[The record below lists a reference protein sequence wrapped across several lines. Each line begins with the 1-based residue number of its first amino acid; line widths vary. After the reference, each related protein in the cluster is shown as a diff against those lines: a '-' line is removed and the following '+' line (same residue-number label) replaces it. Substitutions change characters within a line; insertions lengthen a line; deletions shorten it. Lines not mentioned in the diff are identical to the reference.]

1 MARFYFRYHGRGRSY
16 APQQLDA
23 GDLSA
28 ALRQG
33 NRAVA
38 KLLKRMKRAPSRVD
52 IEDERFRVIA
62 QILSADVAMQLG
74 LAPSLSSSRP

>member
-1 MARFYFRYHGRGRSY
+1 MARYYFRYHGRGRSY
-16 APQQLDA
+16 TPQQLDA
-23 GDLSA
+23 GDLGA

-38 KLLKRMKRAPSRVD
+38 KLLRRMKRVPVRVD

-62 QILSADVAMQLG
+62 QILSAEVAVQLG